1 MSRFNARTWLPLLAI
16 LLSACSDGS
25 PTAPADDLGLPG
37 DQAMATVLPDLT
49 PEPGSEGTDRYV
61 PTLERILI
69 RAVRVIREKAGDGA
83 AGKVVAE
90 ARSLHQA
97 VRTAREAQNQQALE
111 EALRKL
117 EGFEA
122 RVGLRVFGAGV
133 VRHVHADAAKRL
145 DALAARIKAAADA
158 GKDVTRAQ
166 QAAQTVRRH
175 LAAARDAAGKQ
186 QMVAALVH
194 AAHALDLV
202 TRVAAAF

>member
-1 MSRFNARTWLPLLAI
+1 MSRSAPRTWLPLLAL

-25 PTAPADDLGLPG
+25 LTAPAEDTTPAG
-37 DQAMATVLPDLT
+37 DQPMATVLPDLT

-61 PTLERILI
+61 PTLERILV
-69 RAVRVIREKAGDGA
+69 RAVRVIREKAGDEA

-90 ARSLHQA
+90 ARTLHQA
-97 VRTAREAQNQQALE
+97 VRAARDAGDQTALGQAI
-111 EALRKL
+111 RRL

-145 DALAARIKAAADA
+145 DAVAAKIKAAADA

-175 LAAARDAAGKQ
+175 LAAAREAAGKE
-186 QMVAALVH
+186 QMVVALVH

-202 TRVAAAF
+202 TRIGAAL